1 MFLTAGAVSVYLSA
15 GFAAGLGVH
24 LQELLA
30 TAPEKFALHM
40 KLFVP
45 CQLLWAAANSCIKCS
60 ILSLYIVLF
69 PNKIFVRFCYG
80 TMIITAAYFIMVL
93 IETFCLCQPVQY
105 NWDKSINGKCVG
117 ENTAY
122 LIAGIVNLLIDTFI
136 VILPMPQ
143 VFRLQMTLVK
153 RISIAG
159 MFGLGAVI
167 CIISLLRI
175 VWLYTWDLSDLTYTV
190 TPGAI
195 YTVLEPTLGVVNA
208 CLPTIKPAIVK
219 LFGSKALNWTRHDR
233 SKNSGRSGSTPQASG
248 RSQRKVKG
256 NITRDFERLDDEFPL
271 NEIRIETGDHAGNN
285 FENGGSNNIHVDRV
299 FSVNNDEYSSHTLPG
314 QYGSGAVPT
323 SESQRL
329 QS

>member
-1 MFLTAGAVSVYLSA
+1 M
-15 GFAAGLGVH
+15 
-24 LQELLA
+24 
-30 TAPEKFALHM
+30 
-40 KLFVP
+40 
-45 CQLLWAAANSCIKCS
+45 
-60 ILSLYIVLF
+60 
-69 PNKIFVRFCYG
+69 
-80 TMIITAAYFIMVL
+80 
-93 IETFCLCQPVQY
+93 
-105 NWDKSINGKCVG
+105 
-117 ENTAY
+117 
-122 LIAGIVNLLIDTFI
+122 
-136 VILPMPQ
+136 
-143 VFRLQMTLVK
+143 
-153 RISIAG
+153 
-159 MFGLGAVI
+159 
-167 CIISLLRI
+167 
-175 VWLYTWDLSDLTYTV
+175 SDLTYTV